1 MLSGL
6 CMHNYVLLGVLVCGL
21 AGLLAVVGYSTPLVL
36 VLPLLCML
44 SEAGN
49 HLEYQY

>member
-21 AGLLAVVGYSTPLVL
+21 AGLLAVVGYSTPSSVGTTSA
-36 VLPLLCML
+36 VH
-44 SEAGN
+44 AQRGR
-49 HLEYQY
+49 